1 MEQIRSFI
9 AIELSGELKLEL
21 TRLQDRLKSGS
32 HVPAKWVDSSSIHLT
47 LKFLGNI
54 DRSMADKITVALGEV
69 VRGIHPFRL
78 ALGRPGVFPNE
89 RRVQV
94 VWVGLTGDIERLGQ
108 LQQRIESSLVTLGF
122 AKETRPFTPHL
133 TLARIRDRATPN
145 ERQRLGQLVVRT
157 DISTGSSLEVDSV
170 HLMKSQLTSEGAIY
184 SRISSIN
191 LK

>member
-9 AIELSGELKLEL
+9 AVELPGELKLEL

-32 HVPAKWVDSSSIHLT
+32 QAPVKWVDANSIHLT

-54 DRSMADKITVALGEV
+54 DRPMADKITSALGEA
-69 VRGIHPFRL
+69 VRGINPFRL
-78 ALGRPGVFPNE
+78 ALGRTGVFPNE

-94 VWVGLTGDIERLGQ
+94 IWVGLIGDVERLSH
-108 LQQRIESSLVTLGF
+108 LQRRVESNLVHLGF

-133 TLARIRDRATPN
+133 TLARLRDRATPD
-145 ERQRLGQLVVRT
+145 ERQRLGQIIVRT
-157 DISTGSSLEVDSV
+157 DTPSGHGFEVDSI
-170 HLMKSQLTSEGAIY
+170 HLMRSQLTSEGAVY
-184 SRISSIN
+184 SRISSIA